1 MRSKQM
7 DALRKR
13 MASGGDPFVT
23 DHYGVIIVQM
33 ENEEVDLDECP
44 PGLTLPAIPKASRCR
59 TPSHASI
66 STVSGSIQDTAESEF
81 STPLVS
87 RCPTSSQVVDC
98 FAPAISPASYT
109 LPSAYHLNDQW
120 QWFPSSDA
128 WMMAPVPTVYWPLP
142 SSDAWISPVST
153 VNWPLPSSDAWGA
166 PVPPVY
172 WPSTFYNEFL
182 PHPWMPVLQHF
193 TGLSTHPA

>member
-66 STVSGSIQDTAESEF
+66 STV
-81 STPLVS
+81 
-87 RCPTSSQVVDC
+87 VDC

-109 LPSAYHLNDQW
+109 LPSAYHLNDQ
-120 QWFPSSDA
+120 QCTQKTS
-128 WMMAPVPTVYWPLP
+128 
-142 SSDAWISPVST
+142 
-153 VNWPLPSSDAWGA
+153 N
-166 PVPPVY
+166 
-172 WPSTFYNEFL
+172 
-182 PHPWMPVLQHF
+182 
-193 TGLSTHPA
+193 

>member
-7 DALRKR
+7 DALRTR
-13 MASGGDPFVT
+13 VASGGDPFVT

-33 ENEEVDLDECP
+33 ENAEVDLDECP

-66 STVSGSIQDTAESEF
+66 STASGSIQDVAESDS
-81 STPLVS
+81 STPPVS
-87 RCPTSSQVVDC
+87 RCPTSSQVDC
-98 FAPAISPASYT
+98 FAPAISSVSYT
-109 LPSAYHLNDQW
+109 LPSAYNLNDQW
-120 QWFPSSDA
+120 QWFPSSYD

-142 SSDAWISPVST
+142 SSNAWMAPVST
-153 VNWPLPSSDAWGA
+153 VNWPLPSSAAWAA

-172 WPSTFYNEFL
+172 WPTFYNEF